1 MLPAASKA
9 AALSRLAW
17 GYFALV
23 MLAYGAVLFG
33 AQQPPPTVDYP
44 DWVYQGVLFHGVL
57 TGHPVA
63 GYALKRYPVP
73 NSLTTVAL
81 GLLDCILPWAWA
93 AKAWVGIYLALA
105 FAASRNLTRASG
117 ATDWQMIVAL
127 PTVAFLNLDFWWGHI
142 SFEIGLCLLLVLVSL
157 LLRKASSAAVG
168 LLLLLLFFTHME
180 ACACGMLLLGVW
192 TARDRR
198 WKQLGA
204 VVPVAVM
211 TAWYAVGRYGSG
223 NVDGLSV
230 LPGTYRWG
238 SKAFVLFRIN
248 AFFKALGYVHV
259 RSVNGRSVTEAL
271 FGRTVFCGL
280 LVAGCGVA
288 VLCFFLALRC
298 DRGGWRGSLRQMFLW
313 LIGLA
318 VLLPQMTLGVADAS
332 SRLLLVGVV
341 LVSFAVRWKGRAGT
355 LAATLCAVLCGANL
369 VQLARVEAAPHLQG
383 AVKDLPAAALA
394 FGHVEPAA
402 SVKLYEMLARG
413 QMDARVFETGI
424 FRMTHARR

>member
-1 MLPAASKA
+1 MLPAAWKA
-9 AALSRLAW
+9 PALSRFAW
-17 GYFALV
+17 AYFALV
-23 MLAYGAVLFG
+23 MLAYGVVIFG

-93 AKAWVGIYLALA
+93 AKMWIGMYLALA
-105 FAASRNLTRASG
+105 LTASWNLARVSG

-142 SFEIGLCLLLVLVSL
+142 SFEIGLCLLLVLVTL
-157 LLRKASSAAVG
+157 LLREATSAAVG

-180 ACACGMLLLGVW
+180 ACACGMLLLGMW
-192 TARDRR
+192 TWRDRR
-198 WKQLGA
+198 WKRLGA
-204 VVPVAVM
+204 VVPVAGM
-211 TAWYAVGRYGSG
+211 TIWYALGRYGSG
-223 NVDGLSV
+223 NVDGRSV
-230 LPGTYRWG
+230 LPATYRWG
-238 SKAFVLFRIN
+238 SKAFVLFRMN
-248 AFFKALGYVHV
+248 AFFKALGYVNV
-259 RSVNGRSVTEAL
+259 RSVDGRSVTEAL
-271 FGRTVFCGL
+271 FGRAVFSGL

-288 VLCFFLALRC
+288 VLCFWLALTC
-298 DRGGWRGSLRQMFLW
+298 DRRGWRGSLRQVFFW
-313 LIGLA
+313 LVGLA

-341 LVSFAVRWKGRAGT
+341 LVSFAARWNGRAGT
-355 LAATLCAVLCGANL
+355 VTAMLCAVLCVANL
-369 VQLARVEAAPHLQG
+369 VQLARVEATPHIRG
-383 AVKDLPAAALA
+383 AVEDLPAAALT

-424 FRMTHARR
+424 FRMTQAEK